1 MKIRWPYNY
10 LLLFMVSII
19 AACFITAF
27 LLEYRLFIV
36 FFAFAMISEGFL
48 TFLVVAFFLKV
59 GLFLGGRGTK

>member
-36 FFAFAMISEGFL
+36 FFAFAMISEVFL
-48 TFLVVAFFLKV
+48 TFAVLVFLWRILEV
-59 GLFLGGRGTK
+59 EA